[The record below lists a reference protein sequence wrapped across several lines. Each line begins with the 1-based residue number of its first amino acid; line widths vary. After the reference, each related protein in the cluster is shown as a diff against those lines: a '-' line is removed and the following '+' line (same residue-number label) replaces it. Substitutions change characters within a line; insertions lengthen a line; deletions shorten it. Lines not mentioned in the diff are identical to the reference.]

1 MPMVGRNLGWSAEE
15 CVEVEAKRTKAV
27 NTSEEGTISRH
38 GEARNWIPAYSKTM
52 FKQKIRNPQFLV

>member
-1 MPMVGRNLGWSAEE
+1 MPMVGRNLGRSAEE

-38 GEARNWIPAYSKTM
+38 GEARN
-52 FKQKIRNPQFLV
+52 